1 MAFDQTK
8 VGQLTT
14 NLMDRL
20 DDEYGEDCE
29 IGDLILIAEILG
41 PHGSAVTLQLSQLRR
56 HVNLGLLAMA
66 ERVLDGR

>member
-1 MAFDQTK
+1 MAFDQRK
-8 VGQLTT
+8 VGRLTT
-14 NLMDRL
+14 ELVDRL

-29 IGDLILIAEILG
+29 IGDLVLITEILG
-41 PHGSAVTLQLSQLRR
+41 PHGSAVTLQLSQPRK

>member
-8 VGQLTT
+8 VGRLTT
-14 NLMDRL
+14 ELMDRL

-29 IGDLILIAEILG
+29 IGDLILVAEVLG
-41 PHGSAVTLQLSQLRR
+41 PHGSAVTLQLSQPRK

>member
-14 NLMDRL
+14 DLMDRL

-29 IGDLILIAEILG
+29 IGDLILVAEILG
-41 PHGSAVTLQLSQLRR
+41 PHGSAVTLQLSQMRK

>member
-8 VGQLTT
+8 VGRLTT
-14 NLMDRL
+14 ELMDRL

-29 IGDLILIAEILG
+29 IGDLVLIAEILG
-41 PHGSAVTLQLSQLRR
+41 PHGSAVTLQLNQPRK

-66 ERVLDGR
+66 ERVLDGK

>member
-1 MAFDQTK
+1 MAFDQRK
-8 VGQLTT
+8 VGRLTT
-14 NLMDRL
+14 ELMDRL

-29 IGDLILIAEILG
+29 IGDLVLITEILG
-41 PHGSAVTLQLSQLRR
+41 PHGSAVTLQLSQPRK

>member
-14 NLMDRL
+14 DLMDRL

-29 IGDLILIAEILG
+29 IGDLILVAEIMG
-41 PHGSAVTLQLSQLRR
+41 PHGSAVTLQLSQMRK